1 MLGSKINENSDLN
14 VISDRIRENN
24 VQRKL
29 VELDIAKR
37 ILKLENQ
44 QENMQDTIGAV
55 NDLKSLKDVITN
67 ATQIKTKLREI
78 EDLKFL
84 ERLEVVETQETI
96 DGLESSHKEMNE
108 KVNLITEAIKNLKD
122 LKLPQGQIA
131 SQTNAITKDIQP
143 KLERIERQLN
153 EIEIRKIDKKD
164 TEYLKEQMQSTKK
177 QIDALTSET
186 DKLISTIKIGLDT
199 QTERI
204 TQSVEKA
211 DSINA
216 LKVQAE
222 SWVKF
227 TGTQRKVNE
236 KFDNVLEIINNRMK
250 KKDEETEKSLLFVN
264 ELNKTLK
271 KYKLENIASALE
283 NVSLVDKKIDA
294 KFEECLK
301 PAIDEELK
309 DVIAIVDTILQEVK
323 EIENKTDINREKEI
337 ARISKMILNTHKE
350 NVKKTGA
357 FKADIS
363 SLISRVCDI
372 EKVHDK
378 EYPTHEK
385 FNELAEKHA
394 ALETTTKND
403 LLLEK
408 DFDSYRKEFE
418 EKISLLEKAILE
430 KEVQKTQDN
439 EADVEAIINLRI
451 QEVSKNAFGKIN
463 QDLKP
468 LVVRI
473 NELTD
478 DVDQMK
484 DLRSDMVDDINNL
497 MSTQNHNSQKDVEIL
512 KTHVSSLLANKEP
525 INPKELTTL
534 VSELNVFKKKYDS
547 IEQKEANAI
556 KDTTDQI
563 KNEINT
569 KMEQNTT
576 AIKSELET
584 LKSNGVAQRISTMEK
599 HLEGI
604 DHNGTM
610 QKMAQ
615 LENEISLMKRNGGVS
630 KLISPEKSQQDIP
643 IEIEQEL
650 NNKMSSIENENT
662 LLRQE
667 IEKIKEAY
675 FQMVQFQQHTPL
687 IIE

>member
-1 MLGSKINENSDLN
+1 MLGSKINENSDLDA
-14 VISDRIRENN
+14 ISDRIREND

-96 DGLESSHKEMNE
+96 DGLAASHKEMNE
-108 KVNLITEAIKNLKD
+108 KVNLVTDAIKNLKD
-122 LKLPQGQIA
+122 LKLPQGQTTI
-131 SQTNAITKDIQP
+131 QTSDITKDIQP

-164 TEYLKEQMQSTKK
+164 TDYLKEQMQSTKK
-177 QIDALTSET
+177 QIDELTNET
-186 DKLISTIKIGLDT
+186 DKLISTIKIGLDA
-199 QTERI
+199 QAGRI
-204 TQSVEKA
+204 TQAVEKA

-216 LKVQAE
+216 VKVQAE

-227 TGTQRKVNE
+227 SETQRKVNE
-236 KFDNVLEIINNRMK
+236 KFDYVLEKINSRMK
-250 KKDEETEKSLLFVN
+250 KKDDEIEKSLLFVN
-264 ELNKTLK
+264 ELNNALK

-309 DVIAIVDTILQEVK
+309 DVVSVVDTLLQEVK
-323 EIENKTDINREKEI
+323 NIENKTNIKLGNEV
-337 ARISKMILNTHKE
+337 ANVSKMILNTQKE
-350 NVKKTGA
+350 HVKKTGA
-357 FKADIS
+357 FESDIS
-363 SLISRVCDI
+363 TLTNRVCGI
-372 EKVHDK
+372 EEVQDK
-378 EYPTHEK
+378 GHQTHEK
-385 FNELAEKHA
+385 VNELAEKHA
-394 ALETTTKND
+394 ALETTTND
-403 LLLEK
+403 FLLEK
-408 DFDSYRKEFE
+408 DFDGYKKEVE
-418 EKISLLEKAILE
+418 DKISLLEKAILE
-430 KEVQKTQDN
+430 KEVQTTQDN
-439 EADVEAIINLRI
+439 KTDIEAIINLKI
-451 QEVSKNAFGKIN
+451 QEVSKNAFGKIT

-468 LVVRI
+468 LVTRI

-484 DLRSDMVDDINNL
+484 DLRSDMVDDINKML
-497 MSTQNHNSQKDVEIL
+497 STEKENTHKPTETHVSEIL
-512 KTHVSSLLANKEP
+512 KTTGIEERVS
-525 INPKELTTL
+525 
-534 VSELNVFKKKYDS
+534 D
-547 IEQKEANAI
+547 
-556 KDTTDQI
+556 I
-563 KNEINT
+563 KNELN
-569 KMEQNTT
+569 
-576 AIKSELET
+576 S
-584 LKSNGVAQRISTMEK
+584 LKSNGVAQKISAMEK
-599 HLEGI
+599 RLEGI

-615 LENEISLMKRNGGVS
+615 LEKDISLMKRNGGVS
-630 KLISPEKSQQDIP
+630 NLVSLKKSQQDIP
-643 IEIEQEL
+643 AEIEHEL

-675 FQMVQFQQHTPL
+675 FQMVQFQQQTPL